1 MRSLVLA
8 STAAHRAALLARL
21 AVPFTTAAPR
31 CQEVVPD
38 DRCYSPAETSDL
50 VLENARRKAESLRDA
65 HPGAIIL
72 AADQVCECDGRIF
85 GKPETSARAIDQLRT
100 LAGKEHRLHNGLY
113 CLDADDGRVE
123 TALVVASLRMRA
135 LSLEEIVRYVER
147 ERPLHS
153 CGGYLSEGVG
163 VTLFSRMDAGDPG
176 AIVGLPLLATATL
189 LRAFDLDPLGAGAP

>member
-21 AVPFTTAAPR
+21 GIPFTPEAPQ
-31 CQEVVPD
+31 CEELVPE
-38 DRCYSPAETSDL
+38 DRPYSAREASDL
-50 VLENARRKAESLRDA
+50 GLENARRKAESLRGA

-85 GKPETSARAIDQLRT
+85 GKPETSARAIDQLRA

-113 CLDADDGRVE
+113 CLDADDGRAE

-135 LSLEEIVRYVER
+135 LSFEEIVRYVER
-147 ERPLHS
+147 ERPLRS

-163 VTLFSRMDAGDPG
+163 VALFSHMDAGDPG
-176 AIVGLPLLATATL
+176 AIVGLPLLATAEL
-189 LRAFDLDPLGAGAP
+189 LRGFGLDPLGAGTP